1 MSGASTR
8 EATVNIYDAKTGLS
22 KLIARVE
29 GGEQITISRNG
40 RPVARLIPYRA
51 QKPQRAPGVWR
62 GRVTIRPDF
71 DELSAA
77 EQAEWFGE

>member
-1 MSGASTR
+1 MSSPSTH

-29 GGEQITISRNG
+29 GGEHVTISRNG
-40 RPVARLIPYRA
+40 RPVARLVPYVA
-51 QKPQRAPGVWR
+51 EKPRRAPGVWR

-77 EQAEWFGE
+77 EQVEWFGE